1 MCGIFGLVVNKDQT
15 IKNKKQLDQ
24 ALGVLSHRG
33 PDQSGIYFNEQ
44 VYLGHKRLSIID
56 PDNGKQP
63 MVSNDKRYIITFN
76 GEIFN
81 YKTIRL
87 LLSKKGYVFNTNS
100 DTEVILAA
108 FDFFGFD
115 CLQYFNGM
123 FSFAIWDT
131 LKKQLFLAR
140 DRFGIKP
147 LFLLMLKNK
156 IIFSSEIKSFYRSGI
171 IPFNPKHE
179 NFNEFLVFGYI
190 AGEETLHE
198 NIKELEPGH
207 YSTWRNNKYVKKQYW
222 YLETNNKLSNYS
234 IDEALDKLENAVDT
248 WLTSDVEVA
257 SLLSGGIDS
266 NILVAIA
273 DKSLNGVTTFGG
285 VLDNEKKDNE
295 ELLIKLSSQ
304 KLMGKHYSIK
314 IEDQFLEQNFFQL
327 VNHFDDPIH
336 DSNYFSLMALCSS
349 IKKNT
354 NIKVVLCG
362 EGADEIFGGYE
373 RYKTFS
379 RDYNN
384 KSIDRLI
391 YSYNRVAIPRL
402 RLLTKDPVIISQ
414 KRYDIFQEVRSE
426 DIFNTLLRYD
436 QKTFLGSYLHR
447 QDRVG
452 MMFSLE
458 IRTPYLDHHLVNFVN
473 NIPSKHKYNSQYQK
487 LILRLLGDKFVD
499 QRIVWNQ
506 QKIAFS
512 FPIYNLL
519 ENGFLKVLFKK
530 GFKNGFLLENF
541 YNIDGISTLLNEQ
554 SKGIDHSNTLWRII
568 CLEYWLRAMENNHK
582 SVVF

>member
-1 MCGIFGLVVNKDQT
+1 MCGIFGLVVNKNQT
-15 IKNKKQLDQ
+15 INNKKKSLDE
-24 ALGVLSHRG
+24 ALNLLSHRG

-44 VYLGHKRLSIID
+44 VYLGHQRLSIID
-56 PDNGKQP
+56 PENGKQP
-63 MVSNDKRYIITFN
+63 MISNDGRYIISFN

-81 YKTIRL
+81 YKKIREL
-87 LLSKKGYVFNTNS
+87 LKKKGYSFKTNS
-100 DTEVILAA
+100 DTEVIISA

-140 DRFGIKP
+140 DRFGMKP
-147 LFLLMLKNK
+147 LFFSMQKNL
-156 IIFSSEIKSFYRSGI
+156 IIFSSEIKSLYKSDI
-171 IPFNPKHE
+171 IDFNPRYE
-179 NFNEFLVFGYI
+179 NFNEFLIFGYI

-207 YSTWRNNKYVKKQYW
+207 YFTWRNNNYCKKQYW
-222 YLETNNKLSNYS
+222 SPKSNNILLNYS
-234 IDEALDKLENAVDT
+234 IYDALDKLENAVNT

-266 NILVAIA
+266 NILAAIA

-285 VLDNEKKDNE
+285 SLDNDKKNNE
-295 ELLIKLSSQ
+295 ESLIKIASKNLR
-304 KLMGKHYSIK
+304 GKHYSIK
-314 IEDQFLEQNFFQL
+314 IKDQFLIDNFCNL
-327 VNHFDDPIH
+327 IKHFDDPIH
-336 DSNYFSLMALCSS
+336 DSNYFSLMAICSS

-354 NIKVVLCG
+354 NIKVALCG

-373 RYKTFS
+373 RYKFFS
-379 RDYNN
+379 KHFNY
-384 KSIDRLI
+384 KSIDNLI
-391 YSYNRVAIPRL
+391 YSYNHVAIPRL

-414 KRYDIFQEVRSE
+414 KRYDIFQEVISD
-426 DIFNTLLRYD
+426 DIFNTLLLYD

-452 MMFSLE
+452 MMFGLE
-458 IRTPYLDHHLVNFVN
+458 IRTPYLDHRLVKFVN
-473 NIPSKHKYNSQYQK
+473 SIPSKNKYNSQYLK
-487 LILRLLGDKFVD
+487 LILRLAGDKLVD
-499 QRIVWNQ
+499 QRIIWNQ

-512 FPIYNLL
+512 FPTSNLL
-519 ENGFLKVLFKK
+519 ENGFLKILFQKNFKK
-530 GFKNGFLLENF
+530 GFLLENF
-541 YNIDGISTLLNEQ
+541 YDINGISTLLNEQ

-568 CLEYWLRAMENNHK
+568 CLEYWLRTMANNQN
-582 SVVF
+582 